1 MQIVCQK
8 VCNRPDLQ
16 RPHSRCDGSGLLRL
30 GEIER
35 SWLRVL
41 RMIGTMAVGGNA
53 FADDLNAFN
62 ISMNRGHR
70 LARWFSNRFGS
81 TPCRDITQCDFANP
95 EDVER
100 YIAGGRINGC
110 RSIAETVAQ
119 KVEAMT

>member
-1 MQIVCQK
+1 M
-8 VCNRPDLQ
+8 
-16 RPHSRCDGSGLLRL
+16 
-30 GEIER
+30 
-35 SWLRVL
+35 L

-81 TPCRDITQCDFANP
+81 TLCRDITQCDFANP

-110 RSIAETVAQ
+110 RSIAEKVAQ